1 MAGAM
6 LEVVI
11 DTTTV
16 GKALDDLIERL
27 GDLTTPLNDIAE
39 YLHQSTDDRFTRQ
52 VAPDGSPWAPLAP
65 STLARKKG
73 GRILRNKGT
82 LQDTHAPC
90 RQQQ

>member
-39 YLHQSTDDRFTRQ
+39 YLHQSTDDRL
-52 VAPDGSPWAPLAP
+52 P
-65 STLARKKG
+65 
-73 GRILRNKGT
+73 GRSRRTVHPG
-82 LQDTHAPC
+82 HH
-90 RQQQ
+90 